1 MTKPRDLATLGGGFT
16 QSGTGAIQRTVE
28 NKLKDTVSVKDFG
41 AVGNG
46 VADDTNSFQLA
57 ANKANGGLVYVPPGT
72 YNITSAVTSSSQ
84 FFLEPTAVI
93 PNQYRISAK
102 LVDAADRDYE
112 AMMGMGYFNIWIT
125 GNSFSNPAS
134 GSFIATLW
142 RLFYDGTAG
151 TFVVDQAGGPFSIG
165 ATNGLRWN
173 QTVAG
178 SGGTYRTIEY
188 RVEDATVYNNGK
200 ATLSFFL
207 TAGTGSFPV
216 TAEVI
221 QFFGS
226 GGSPSADVV
235 CGSQAFTATTT
246 ATRFSLTVDMP
257 STGSKTFG
265 NNIDD
270 CVKIR
275 FYLPNNV
282 TFNCVFNEVKLE
294 RGPIMT
300 PFSQIPLAI
309 QQPFV
314 DRYLQ
319 YTIVS
324 IGFNATAAG
333 QYMYAGIPYKT
344 EMRRIPDCV
353 WSGGSSANL
362 DASLTGG
369 RPATTSVAKYG
380 GTAYIFSA
388 AGGASYSINQ
398 LLQLDARL

>member
-1 MTKPRDLATLGGGFT
+1 MTKTRDLADLGGGFI
-16 QSGTGAIQRTVE
+16 QAGTGAVQRTVE
-28 NKLKDTVSVKDFG
+28 SKLQDVVSVKDFG
-41 AVGNG
+41 AVGDG
-46 VADDTNSFQLA
+46 VADDTSAFQLS
-57 ANKANGGLVYVPPGT
+57 ANRANGGLVYVPPGN
-72 YNITSAVTSSSQ
+72 YNITSEVTSSSQ

-93 PNQYRISAK
+93 PNQYRISSK

-112 AMMGMGYFNIWIT
+112 AMMGMGYFNIWLT

-134 GSFIATLW
+134 GSFVASLW

-151 TFVVDQAGGPFSIG
+151 TFVVDQAGGPFSVG
-165 ATNGLRWN
+165 ASNGLRWN
-173 QTVAG
+173 QTAAG
-178 SGGTYRTIEY
+178 SGDTYRILEY
-188 RVEDATVYNNGK
+188 RIEDASVYNNGK

-216 TAEVI
+216 KAEVV

-226 GGSPSADVV
+226 GGSPSSDVI
-235 CGSQAFTATTT
+235 CGSQTFTATTT
-246 ATRFSLTVDMP
+246 TTRFSLTVDMP
-257 STGSKTFG
+257 STASKTFG

-275 FYLPNNV
+275 FYLPNNA
-282 TFNCVFNEVKLE
+282 TFNCVFNEVKFE

-300 PFSQIPLAI
+300 PFSHIPLAI
-309 QQPFV
+309 QQPFI

-333 QYMYAGIPYKT
+333 QYMYTGIPYKT
-344 EMRRIPDCV
+344 EMRRVPDRT

-362 DASLTGG
+362 DASLSGG
-369 RPATTSVAKYG
+369 RPATTSVQNYG
-380 GTAYIFSA
+380 AAAYIFSA
-388 AGGASYSINQ
+388 AAGACYSINQ
-398 LLQLDARL
+398 ILQLDARL